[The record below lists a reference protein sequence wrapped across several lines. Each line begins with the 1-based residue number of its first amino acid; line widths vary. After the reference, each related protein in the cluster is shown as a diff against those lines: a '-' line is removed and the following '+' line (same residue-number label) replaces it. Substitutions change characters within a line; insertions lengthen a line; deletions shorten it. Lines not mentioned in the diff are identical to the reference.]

1 VWFDQAT
8 KERQRIEELFDF
20 EDNDDAKDIG
30 DTDSKPD
37 NIVREVKPGSDDQG
51 TDGLRNVRWAV
62 DQTEVSSEWSSNS
75 PRSSISESPEPENM
89 STKRKRR
96 TVGQLLHQQAS
107 LVSSSDDEDSS
118 VMDADDYSGFNTN
131 PARTGNHALRDYHMR
146 LMLLE
151 QQNKK
156 RNLLALQEQ
165 DNMAQSGFD
174 GQHDISAGI
183 SPRPSIPAANGNHA
197 LRDYQMQLM
206 LLEQQNK
213 KRNLLALQEQDKMAQ
228 SGFDGQYDTFAGPDG
243 KGNRARHQEQID
255 RMAEQEEVTFQ
266 PSSKL
271 RAAMS
276 YRRADGTQL
285 QRHAAPKSSQ
295 EVFADNGPQRGIT
308 FDTPSKRRKYIPGGA
323 GGGGQDIDD

>member
-62 DQTEVSSEWSSNS
+62 DQTEVSSEWSSSS

-118 VMDADDYSGFNTN
+118 VMDADDNSGFNTN
-131 PARTGNHALRDYHMR
+131 PARTGNHSLQDYQMQM
-146 LMLLE
+146 MLLE

-156 RNLLALQEQ
+156 RLLMARQEQ

-174 GQHDISAGI
+174 GQYDA
-183 SPRPSIPAANGNHA
+183 
-197 LRDYQMQLM
+197 
-206 LLEQQNK
+206 
-213 KRNLLALQEQDKMAQ
+213 
-228 SGFDGQYDTFAGPDG
+228 FDAPDG
-243 KGNRARHQEQID
+243 EGNPLYAHTPHRLRLRPLGVPPHMPQPQETPALPRRRDHHPTRHRVPE
-255 RMAEQEEVTFQ
+255 
-266 PSSKL
+266 
-271 RAAMS
+271 
-276 YRRADGTQL
+276 RR
-285 QRHAAPKSSQ
+285 
-295 EVFADNGPQRGIT
+295 
-308 FDTPSKRRKYIPGGA
+308 
-323 GGGGQDIDD
+323 

>member
-30 DTDSKPD
+30 DTDSKPE

-62 DQTEVSSEWSSNS
+62 DQTEVSSEWSSSS

-118 VMDADDYSGFNTN
+118 VMDADDNSGFNTN
-131 PARTGNHALRDYHMR
+131 PARTGNHSLQDYQMQI
-146 LMLLE
+146 MLLE

-156 RNLLALQEQ
+156 RLLMARQEQ
-165 DNMAQSGFD
+165 DN
-174 GQHDISAGI
+174 
-183 SPRPSIPAANGNHA
+183 
-197 LRDYQMQLM
+197 
-206 LLEQQNK
+206 
-213 KRNLLALQEQDKMAQ
+213 MAQ

-276 YRRADGTQL
+276 YRRADGTQR

-308 FDTPSKRRKYIPGGA
+308 SDTPSKRRKYIPGGA

>member
-8 KERQRIEELFDF
+8 KERQRIEELSDF

-62 DQTEVSSEWSSNS
+62 DQTEVSSEWSSSS

-89 STKRKRR
+89 STKRKRGA
-96 TVGQLLHQQAS
+96 VGQLLHQQAS

-131 PARTGNHALRDYHMR
+131 PARTGNHAL
-146 LMLLE
+146 
-151 QQNKK
+151 Q
-156 RNLLALQEQ
+156 
-165 DNMAQSGFD
+165 
-174 GQHDISAGI
+174 
-183 SPRPSIPAANGNHA
+183 
-197 LRDYQMQLM
+197 DYQMQLM

-213 KRNLLALQEQDKMAQ
+213 KRNLMARQEQDNMAQ

-255 RMAEQEEVTFQ
+255 RMAEQEDVTFQ

-276 YRRADGTQL
+276 YRRADGTQR

-295 EVFADNGPQRGIT
+295 EVFDDDGPRQGLS
-308 FDTPSKRRKYIPGGA
+308 FDAPWKRRRYIPGGP
-323 GGGGQDIDD
+323 GGGGRYVDD